1 MKTMRGSL
9 SSKIMISLGSL
20 LLALAALVTVLT
32 FVEMRREAITEK
44 QALVDVMNYTFE
56 TLLGQEAFPSLQRV
70 VENAATTSSL
80 QSVVIVDR
88 AGVVLASSNHH
99 DVGKVA
105 KETFL
110 RAFLDLRHW
119 ARTTR
124 TTASTVVI
132 LQPLRGRGYL
142 GGAGGDIAGVVE
154 VTVALDVLEGQA
166 RTAALRLLPIILGG
180 FFALSLGMAIML
192 RVLVTKP
199 VGELAL
205 VAQRIRNGQRGIRSR
220 ILRDDEVGFLSRAFD
235 DMAIEIETILSGLEE
250 QVSARTAD
258 LEAERSELD
267 RALSELQTSTAARLG
282 LLQTVRDLS
291 TPVIRIYEQILV
303 LPLIGEIDAERAQQI
318 EISLLAGIERHRAT
332 EVLLDLTGVPF
343 VDTAVAAYLMRA
355 ARAAQLIG
363 SGVII
368 VGISPRVAQSLVQL
382 RVDFSGIATRAN
394 LQSGLV
400 YALRKRNLSIRRM
413 GEETSSLGRRAGTSA
428 AMVLNRSHAWS

>member
-1 MKTMRGSL
+1 MRGSL

-70 VENAATTSSL
+70 VENAATASSL

-110 RAFLDLRHW
+110 RAFLDLGHW

-303 LPLIGEIDAERAQQI
+303 LPLVGEVDAERARQI
-318 EISLLAGIERHRAT
+318 ETSLLAGIERHRAT

-400 YALRKRNLSIRRM
+400 YALRKRNLSIRRI
-413 GEETSSLGRRAGTSA
+413 GEENSFLGRRAVTSA
-428 AMVLNRSHAWS
+428 AMVLNRSPAWS

>member
-1 MKTMRGSL
+1 MRGSL

>member
-1 MKTMRGSL
+1 MRGSL

-428 AMVLNRSHAWS
+428 AMVLNRSLAWS